1 MLDDLNRD
9 LSCDDDICVR
19 MFDVDVDI
27 DVNIIASF
35 SDVFFTLSS
44 SLNFLLLFAD
54 AINVDV
60 SMFMF
65 IDIFSCKEADETI
78 VLRDVVI
85 SRLLLVASFLISNLV
100 DVIDF

>member
-1 MLDDLNRD
+1 
-9 LSCDDDICVR
+9 
-19 MFDVDVDI
+19 MFDVDVDV
-27 DVNIIASF
+27 DVDVVASL
-35 SDVFFTLSS
+35 SDVFFALSS

-54 AINVDV
+54 AMNVDAVNVDV
-60 SMFMF
+60 SMFIF
-65 IDIFSCKEADETI
+65 IDIFSCEEADETI